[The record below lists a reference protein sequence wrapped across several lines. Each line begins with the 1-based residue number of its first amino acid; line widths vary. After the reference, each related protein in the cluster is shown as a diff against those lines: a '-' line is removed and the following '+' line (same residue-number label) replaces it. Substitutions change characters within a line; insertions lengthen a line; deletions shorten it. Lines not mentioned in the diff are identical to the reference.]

1 MDVRLARRWAT
12 QVAYPLNMI
21 AELPPYVTTARS
33 QCVPEILSVSC
44 DLRIFVD
51 DTADQIASL
60 ASERVEVN
68 NGAGQRPEWCSLPGR
83 AVRPVFVVVVLV
95 LSQRPQETSLIPD
108 QGAAGQFPSASADP
122 PLHDRVSLSAPAVG
136 WQES

>member
-1 MDVRLARRWAT
+1 
-12 QVAYPLNMI
+12 MI

-33 QCVPEILSVSC
+33 LCVPEILSVSC

-68 NGAGQRPEWCSLPGR
+68 NGAGSGLSGAACPGERCGRCSL
-83 AVRPVFVVVVLV
+83 
-95 LSQRPQETSLIPD
+95 
-108 QGAAGQFPSASADP
+108 
-122 PLHDRVSLSAPAVG
+122 
-136 WQES
+136 